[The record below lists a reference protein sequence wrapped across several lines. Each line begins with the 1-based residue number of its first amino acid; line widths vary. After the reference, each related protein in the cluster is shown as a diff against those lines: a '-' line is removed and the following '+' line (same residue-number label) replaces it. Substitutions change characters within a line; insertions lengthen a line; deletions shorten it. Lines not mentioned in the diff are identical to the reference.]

1 MTCLTLSPDVAREA
15 IERQAGLVV
24 AHHPIL
30 FRPVKRLTG
39 DDVEG
44 RMLLDLIA
52 ARIAVY
58 SPHTAYDSAPDGI
71 NQQLARLLGL
81 VEIEP
86 LRRIEAPQSFKIVC
100 FVPRPDLV
108 AVQEALWSA
117 GAGVIGE
124 YSKCS
129 FILDGTGTFEGS
141 AASNPAVG
149 QAQQF
154 EQVEEARLEVVCPE
168 RLVSEALHRL
178 RAAHPYEEPAIDVYP
193 LSGAAGRGGS
203 GRVGTLAVA
212 RPESAPP
219 GPQPLAE
226 FLEQVKE
233 RLNVRELPF
242 VGDDGRNVARVAIA
256 CGSGGEFLSAA
267 VRQKCDVLLT
277 G

>member
-39 DDVEG
+39 DDAEG

-81 VEIEP
+81 VEIE
-86 LRRIEAPQSFKIVC
+86 APQSFKIVC

-108 AVQEALWSA
+108 AVQEALWSV
-117 GAGVIGE
+117 GAGLIGE

-129 FILDGTGTFEGS
+129 FVLDGAGTFEGS

-154 EQVEEARLEVVCPE
+154 EQ
-168 RLVSEALHRL
+168 
-178 RAAHPYEEPAIDVYP
+178 
-193 LSGAAGRGGS
+193 
-203 GRVGTLAVA
+203 
-212 RPESAPP
+212 
-219 GPQPLAE
+219 
-226 FLEQVKE
+226 
-233 RLNVRELPF
+233 
-242 VGDDGRNVARVAIA
+242 
-256 CGSGGEFLSAA
+256 
-267 VRQKCDVLLT
+267 
-277 G
+277 